1 VLLTRFLALVSLW
14 RPVFR
19 QERSYRRAL
28 RQALGSLT
36 VLGTATLTRILA
48 GLGLDQQDWSAEYR
62 LQARSAWDEQ
72 ALFDALLPTAL
83 AHCPDPFVP
92 VALDDT
98 RLKKTGQR
106 IPTAFWQRDPLSPPF
121 HVNLQWGLRFLQ
133 ARVLLPLH
141 RKHKVNARAVP
152 VRFLAA
158 PSLKKPGTRADQQTQ
173 QRYREQRKQQNLS
186 QQAVRLLIGLR
197 ASLDQAGAQTKTL
210 LIAGDG
216 SFCHRTLFRTPL
228 DRVELLCRT
237 RADVRLCAPAPPGSR
252 RKYAQE
258 KFTPEQV
265 RHDEAVLWQSVKLWH
280 GGQRRKLRY
289 KEVEPVLWQS
299 GAGMR
304 RLRLLVVAP
313 IPYRRTKSSRLY
325 YRRSAF
331 LLTTDSITPARQLR
345 PVYLDR
351 WEIEVNHRDEKTT
364 LGVGQAQVWSR
375 KSVARQ
381 PALVVAAYSALLL
394 ASLEAYGAT
403 RNEVYRFLPKW
414 RRRSQR
420 PSCLD
425 LVTLLRQQWHERPK
439 TATALEAHSN
449 YQQMILS
456 AAA

>member
-1 VLLTRFLALVSLW
+1 VLLTRFLALLSLW

-19 QERSYRRAL
+19 QERSDRRAL

-62 LQARSAWDEQ
+62 LQARSEWDEE

-83 AHCPDPFVP
+83 AHCPGPFVP

-98 RLKKTGQR
+98 RWKKTGKR
-106 IPTAFWQRDPLSPPF
+106 IPTAFYQRDPLSPPF

-133 ARVLLPLH
+133 ASVLLPLH
-141 RKHKVNARAVP
+141 RKHQVNARAVP
-152 VRFLAA
+152 VRFAAA
-158 PSLKKPGTRADQQTQ
+158 PSLKKPGAGADPSTHQQ
-173 QRYREQRKQQNLS
+173 YREPRKQHNLS
-186 QQAVRLLIGLR
+186 QQAVRLLLGLR

-228 DRVELLCRT
+228 ARVELLCRT

-252 RKYAQE
+252 RRYAQE

-265 RHDEAVLWQSVKLWH
+265 RHDEAVLWQSVKLWQ
-280 GGQRRKLRY
+280 GGKRRQLRY
-289 KEVEPVLWQS
+289 KEVEQVLWQS
-299 GAGMR
+299 GAGTR

-313 IPYRRTKSSRLY
+313 IPYRRTKRSRLY

-331 LLTTDSITPARQLR
+331 LLTTDPVTPARQLLQ
-345 PVYLDR
+345 VYLDR

-403 RNEVYRFLPKW
+403 RNEAYRLLPKW
-414 RRRSQR
+414 RRTSQR

-439 TATALEAHSN
+439 AATALESHSS

>member
-19 QERSYRRAL
+19 QERSFRRAL

-36 VLGTATLTRILA
+36 VVGTATLTRILA

-62 LQARSAWDEQ
+62 LQARSEWNEQ
-72 ALFDALLPTAL
+72 ALFDALLPAAL
-83 AHCPDPFVP
+83 AHCTGRFVP

-98 RLKKTGQR
+98 RLQKTGKR
-106 IPTAFWQRDPLSPPF
+106 IPTAFYQRDPLSPPF

-133 ARVLLPLH
+133 ASLLLPLH
-141 RKHKVNARAVP
+141 RKHNVNARAIP
-152 VRFLAA
+152 VRFVAA
-158 PSLKKPGTRADQQTQ
+158 PSLKKPGAKATAQEQARF
-173 QRYREQRKQQNLS
+173 REQRKQHNLS
-186 QQAVRLLIGLR
+186 QQAVRLLLGLR

-216 SFCHRTLFRTPL
+216 SLCNRTLFRTPL
-228 DRVELLCRT
+228 DRIELLCRT

-252 RKYAQE
+252 RMYAQE

-265 RHDEAVLWQSVKLWH
+265 RHDEAVRWQSVKLWH
-280 GGQRRKLRY
+280 GGKRRKLRY
-289 KEVEPVLWQS
+289 KEVGQVLWQS
-299 GAGMR
+299 GAGTR

-313 IPYRRTKSSRLY
+313 IPYRRTKRSRLY

-331 LLTTDSITPARQLR
+331 LLTTDPITPARQLLQ
-345 PVYLDR
+345 VYLDR

-394 ASLEAYGAT
+394 ASLAAYGAT
-403 RNEVYRFLPKW
+403 RNEAYRLLPKW
-414 RRRSQR
+414 RRTSQR

-425 LVTLLRQQWHERPK
+425 LVILLRQQWHERPK
-439 TATALEAHSN
+439 AATALESHSS